1 MGLLQQPVGLL
12 PQGVALA
19 LLGAVVHQRHPGP
32 LHALLAFHIKIA
44 HQSKLHQ
51 IFRRAFRIGAAVH
64 QNGLSAVLLGH
75 QRPQRRPPDALDAL
89 CHQRRPCQQRAGG
102 AGGDHGVGL
111 PLRQHPKA
119 HAHAGILLLPDGCG
133 GLVLHGND
141 LRGRNDGDMPCAPA
155 LQQRGEPGL
164 VAGKENIAAVALRC
178 QNGALHRRLR
188 RVVAAHGV

>member
-1 MGLLQQPVGLL
+1 MSLSQQTIGLLT
-12 PQGVALA
+12 QGVAFA

-44 HQSKLHQ
+44 HQGKLHQ
-51 IFRRAFRIGAAVH
+51 IFRRAFRISAAVH
-64 QNGLSAVLLGH
+64 QDGLSAVLLGH

-89 CHQRRPCQQRAGG
+89 GHQRRPRQQRAGG

-119 HAHAGILLLPDGCG
+119 HAHAGILFLPDGCG

-141 LRGRNDGDMPCAPA
+141 LRGGNDGDMLRAPA
-155 LQQRGEPGL
+155 LQQRGEL
-164 VAGKENIAAVALRC
+164 SLIARKENVAAITLRC

-188 RVVAAHGV
+188 CVVAAHGV